1 MAEYV
6 LKFADSRGK
15 IHQKV
20 EEADSEAQLRESY
33 TQQGYLVYSVRSKS
47 AASLSG
53 GLLPRRKKL
62 NLERF
67 LVFNQQFVTLV
78 RAGLPILKAL
88 DLLAERLSDPKMS
101 GYLKRIRDEVKG
113 GALISEAFRAQRV
126 FPPIYVTSLMAGEK
140 AGSLEEVLD
149 RYIQYQRLTLAVRKK
164 LLLSLIYPCFLIV
177 LVLLLIVFLVTYVV
191 PSFAELYNS
200 MSAELPV
207 VTRVLI
213 AFGTTSKDYV
223 LGLAAAAALG
233 IFGFRWWARGEAAQ
247 ETLDRMKLRLPIAG
261 DIWIKFQVSQFS
273 RILGTLLTGGIPLV
287 PALETASES
296 LESDYCERRSAAPA
310 GGEGRQAAIDGAVG
324 NGHFPPL
331 SIDMIEVGESTGA
344 LTTMLSSVAE
354 FFEADVNTRMT
365 AALSLIEP
373 AIMIFM
379 GIFVAFV
386 LIALYLPIF
395 SRRTAWDN
403 RKRDREF
410 AWQPLPK
417 QGRATRGSNAR
428 TP

>member
-20 EEADSEAQLRESY
+20 EEAESESLLRESY

-47 AASLSG
+47 AADQLSG
-53 GLLPRRKKL
+53 GFFARRKKL
-62 NLERF
+62 NMERF
-67 LVFNQQFVTLV
+67 LVFNQQFVTLI

-88 DLLAERLSDPKMS
+88 DLLAERLSDPKMA
-101 GYLKRIRDEVKG
+101 GYLRRIRDEVKG
-113 GALISEAFRAQRV
+113 GALISEAFRAQRI
-126 FPPIYVTSLMAGEK
+126 FPSIYVTSLMAGEK

-164 LLLSLIYPCFLIV
+164 LILSLIYPSFLIV

-200 MSAELPV
+200 MSAQLPV

-223 LGLAAAAALG
+223 LGLVALVVLGAA
-233 IFGFRWWARGEAAQ
+233 GFRWWARGEAAK
-247 ETLDRMKLRLPIAG
+247 EKLDRMKLRLPIAG

-273 RILGTLLTGGIPLV
+273 RILATLLTGGIPLL

-296 LESDYCERRSAAPA
+296 LESRLLRRAIGSASRAVKEGQPLSAALSA
-310 GGEGRQAAIDGAVG
+310 TGI
-324 NGHFPPL
+324 FPPL

-354 FFEADVNTRMT
+354 FFETDVNTRMT

-395 SRRTAWDN
+395 SLADS
-403 RKRDREF
+403 
-410 AWQPLPK
+410 L
-417 QGRATRGSNAR
+417 G
-428 TP
+428 

>member
-53 GLLPRRKKL
+53 GLLARRKKL

-233 IFGFRWWARGEAAQ
+233 IFVFRWWARGEAAQ

-296 LESDYCERRSAAPA
+296 LESRLLRKAIGSASRAVK
-310 GGEGRQAAIDGAVG
+310 EGKPLSTALSATGI
-324 NGHFPPL
+324 FPPL

-395 SRRTAWDN
+395 SLA
-403 RKRDREF
+403 DR
-410 AWQPLPK
+410 L
-417 QGRATRGSNAR
+417 G
-428 TP
+428 

>member
-53 GLLPRRKKL
+53 GLLARRKKL

-233 IFGFRWWARGEAAQ
+233 IFGFRWWARGEAAR

-296 LESDYCERRSAAPA
+296 LESRLLRKAIGSASRAVKEGKPLSAALSA
-310 GGEGRQAAIDGAVG
+310 TGI
-324 NGHFPPL
+324 FPPL

-395 SRRTAWDN
+395 SLA
-403 RKRDREF
+403 DR
-410 AWQPLPK
+410 L
-417 QGRATRGSNAR
+417 G
-428 TP
+428 